1 MHFIFT
7 LFGIFTILYVF
18 YRILIEIRDNY
29 ENQREDEYVRL
40 LVERIRTI
48 DPRVNVVVDQLRF
61 FEGDKS
67 YTIDKKYVF
76 LCKRDK
82 KTGEQYHNN
91 QLVLVLIHEISHA
104 LCDEVGHTPKF
115 EAIFEDLLEKAS
127 RAGVYD
133 DSIPHVE
140 GYCEWEVRI
149 ETW

>member
-133 DSIPHVE
+133 DSIPHVD
-140 GYCEWEVRI
+140 GYCE
-149 ETW
+149 

>member
-7 LFGIFTILYVF
+7 LFGILTILYVF

-140 GYCEWEVRI
+140 DYCE
-149 ETW
+149 

>member
-7 LFGIFTILYVF
+7 LFGVLTILYVF

-48 DPRVNVVVDQLRF
+48 DPRVDVVVDQLRF

-133 DSIPHVE
+133 DSIPHVD
-140 GYCEWEVRI
+140 GYCE
-149 ETW
+149 

>member
-7 LFGIFTILYVF
+7 LFGILTILYVF

-48 DPRVNVVVDQLRF
+48 DPRVDVVVDQLRF

-127 RAGVYD
+127 IAGVYD
-133 DSIPHVE
+133 DSIPHVD
-140 GYCEWEVRI
+140 GYCE
-149 ETW
+149 

>member
-7 LFGIFTILYVF
+7 LFGILTILYVF

-40 LVERIRTI
+40 LVDRIRTI
-48 DPRVNVVVDQLRF
+48 DPRVDVVVDQLRF

-127 RAGVYD
+127 RAGMYD

-140 GYCEWEVRI
+140 GYCE
-149 ETW
+149 

>member
-40 LVERIRTI
+40 LVERIRRI
-48 DPRVNVVVDQLRF
+48 DPRVDVVVDQLRF

-104 LCDEVGHTPKF
+104 LCDEVVHTPKF

-127 RAGVYD
+127 KAGVYD
-133 DSIPHVE
+133 DSIPHVD
-140 GYCEWEVRI
+140 GYCE
-149 ETW
+149 

>member
-7 LFGIFTILYVF
+7 LFGILTILYVF

-133 DSIPHVE
+133 DSIPHVD
-140 GYCEWEVRI
+140 GYCE
-149 ETW
+149 

>member
-40 LVERIRTI
+40 LVERIRRI
-48 DPRVNVVVDQLRF
+48 DPRVDVVVDQLRF

-127 RAGVYD
+127 KAGVYD
-133 DSIPHVE
+133 DSIPHVD
-140 GYCEWEVRI
+140 GYCE
-149 ETW
+149 

>member
-7 LFGIFTILYVF
+7 LFGVLTILYVF

-133 DSIPHVE
+133 DSIPHVD
-140 GYCEWEVRI
+140 GYCE
-149 ETW
+149 

>member
-133 DSIPHVE
+133 DSIPHVD
-140 GYCEWEVRI
+140 GYCEWEVRR
-149 ETW
+149 ENF

>member
-7 LFGIFTILYVF
+7 LFGILTILYVF

-48 DPRVNVVVDQLRF
+48 DPRVDVVVDQLRF

-140 GYCEWEVRI
+140 GYCE
-149 ETW
+149 

>member
-7 LFGIFTILYVF
+7 LFGILTILYVF

-48 DPRVNVVVDQLRF
+48 DPRVDVVVDQLRF

-104 LCDEVGHTPKF
+104 LCDEV
-115 EAIFEDLLEKAS
+115 
-127 RAGVYD
+127 
-133 DSIPHVE
+133 
-140 GYCEWEVRI
+140 
-149 ETW
+149 

>member
-1 MHFIFT
+1 MNIIFSII
-7 LFGIFTILYVF
+7 GIVTILYVF
-18 YRILIEIRDNY
+18 YKIIMEIRDNY
-29 ENQREDEYVRL
+29 ENQREDDYVRL
-40 LVERIRTI
+40 LVEKIRLI
-48 DPRVNVVVDQLRF
+48 DPSVDAVVNQLKF

-104 LCDEVGHTPKF
+104 LCDEIGHTPKF
-115 EAIFEDLLEKAS
+115 DMIFEELLEKAS

-140 GYCEWEVRI
+140 GYCE
-149 ETW
+149 

>member
-40 LVERIRTI
+40 LVERIRRI
-48 DPRVNVVVDQLRF
+48 DPRVHGVVDQLRF

-127 RAGVYD
+127 KKGVYD
-133 DSIPHVE
+133 DCIPHVD
-140 GYCEWEVRI
+140 GYCE
-149 ETW
+149 

>member
-1 MHFIFT
+1 MHFILT
-7 LFGIFTILYVF
+7 LVGIFTILYVF

-29 ENQREDEYVRL
+29 ENQREDEYVKL
-40 LVERIRTI
+40 LVDRIRKI
-48 DPRVNVVVDQLRF
+48 DPRVDVVVDQLRF

-140 GYCEWEVRI
+140 GYCE
-149 ETW
+149 

>member
-7 LFGIFTILYVF
+7 LFGILTILYVF

-48 DPRVNVVVDQLRF
+48 DPRVDVVVDQLRF

-127 RAGVYD
+127 TAGVYD

-140 GYCEWEVRI
+140 GYCE
-149 ETW
+149 

>member
-7 LFGIFTILYVF
+7 IFGILTILYVF

-48 DPRVNVVVDQLRF
+48 DPRVDVVVDQLRF

-140 GYCEWEVRI
+140 GYCE
-149 ETW
+149 

>member
-7 LFGIFTILYVF
+7 LFGILTILYVF

-48 DPRVNVVVDQLRF
+48 DPRVDVVVDQLRF

-115 EAIFEDLLEKAS
+115 EAIFDDLLEKAS

-133 DSIPHVE
+133 DSIPHVD
-140 GYCEWEVRI
+140 GYCE
-149 ETW
+149 

>member
-7 LFGIFTILYVF
+7 LFGVLTILYVF

-140 GYCEWEVRI
+140 GYCE
-149 ETW
+149 

>member
-40 LVERIRTI
+40 LVERIRRI
-48 DPRVNVVVDQLRF
+48 DPRVDVVVDQLRF

-127 RAGVYD
+127 KAGVYD
-133 DSIPHVE
+133 DNIPHVD
-140 GYCEWEVRI
+140 GYCE
-149 ETW
+149 

>member
-40 LVERIRTI
+40 LVERIRRI
-48 DPRVNVVVDQLRF
+48 DPRVDVVVDQLRF

-133 DSIPHVE
+133 DSIPHVD
-140 GYCEWEVRI
+140 GYCE
-149 ETW
+149 